1 MKHRTTSEWL
11 DILSKPS
18 DIPHELLSECR
29 DDINALVKG
38 AAEDTMFD
46 FADGYKV
53 WQIYYEQAV
62 KNQNVNLSQAS
73 SIWMW
78 RLAIPSI
85 AIKDLYQQCVE
96 CLSAYSSDNN
106 YMAAMSKVASMH
118 SKTSRISDSMMMYEI
133 HLARNKNDES
143 YWIKYMLYCMENVDS
158 TSYGFADNIFERM
171 CRLCDL
177 GLLNMSFE
185 SWNRYFI
192 KRNAS
197 PETIRSLTTRFPNS
211 SRALQLVVKKYSS
224 EIQKLYEFRT
234 ELECMHPSDEGT
246 QRVLEGILWRV
257 NRVPS
262 SITQTPEISY
272 VVKLVFT
279 WASDLSLTDV
289 QRTCICTFL
298 RFKLSHQLLDTIH
311 SFLHLDSDP
320 ASLIVDDWLFSLDI
334 CVASLDFIDAEARD
348 SITKLFEKCH
358 ASFYGRPEYARLR
371 SKWMIFKTMYI
382 DEDKKYPMDDIPGVK
397 KRAFSDSNK
406 VSAVNSAKRMNS
418 APHASGLTRALE
430 EKREVYITQLDF
442 NVDSDAL
449 QRLLSKVGDIE
460 AAKIPLKRNR
470 AIQGR
475 NNDGFAYVTY
485 VLPESAEKAV
495 QELDNYE
502 LFGRKI
508 HVVLADAGKVHTRT
522 HGRKPK
528 QIRFNQSRT
537 VVLLNVQS
545 AAMSDIKHKIEE
557 IGKVTKYEERPDL
570 HTVVAEFAT
579 EKDCGLAGLK
589 LDGFQMA
596 EGGTI
601 RLGNL
606 AALRKTTRK

>member
-171 CRLCDL
+171 CRLCDR

-279 WASDLSLTDV
+279 WASVLSLTDV